1 MFSVV
6 KTRERDLAR
15 HLRRAEGASIKD
27 IARRV
32 GVSVSSVSIW
42 VRDIELTPEQHA
54 ALAMR
59 NVAYNRQMSG
69 TWRQAA
75 NRRAERVTVQER
87 GRLLAHAGDPL
98 FISGCMLFWA
108 EGGKHRNTLRFTNSD
123 PEMIR
128 FFSGFLRRCFEL
140 DDEAIRLTCN
150 LFADH
155 LERQRE
161 IECFWLDVAG
171 LPPTCLCKSAVNV
184 YSKYSQKKRRN
195 KLPYGT
201 CRISVSR
208 TWVVQTVFGA
218 IQELGGFTRDSWL
231 E

>member
-1 MFSVV
+1 V
-6 KTRERDLAR
+6 KTRERELAR
-15 HLRRAEGASIKD
+15 ELRRCEGASIKD

-32 GVSVSSVSIW
+32 GVSVASVSVW
-42 VRDIELTPEQHA
+42 VRDIELTPDQHA
-54 ALAMR
+54 ALQLR

-69 TWRQAA
+69 TWKQAA
-75 NRRAERVTVQER
+75 NRRAERVSYQDEGRELAR
-87 GRLLAHAGDPL
+87 GGDPL
-98 FISGCMLFWA
+98 YVAGCMLFWA

-123 PEMIR
+123 PEMVR
-128 FFSGFLRRCFEL
+128 FFVAFLRTCFQI
-140 DDEAIRLTCN
+140 DDEQIRLTCN

-161 IECFWLDVAG
+161 IERFWLQTAG
-171 LPPTCLCKSAVNV
+171 LPDTCLCKSSVNV

-201 CRISVSR
+201 CRVAVSR
-208 TWVVQTVFGA
+208 TRIVQSIYGG
-218 IQELGGFTRDSWL
+218 IQEIGGFTREAWL